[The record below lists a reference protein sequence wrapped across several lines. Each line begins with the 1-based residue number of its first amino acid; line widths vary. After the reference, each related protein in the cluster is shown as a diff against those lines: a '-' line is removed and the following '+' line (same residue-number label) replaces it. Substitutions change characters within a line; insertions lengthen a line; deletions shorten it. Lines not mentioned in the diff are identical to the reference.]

1 MKGRLLPTDEFLLLA
16 LALVAAPHV
25 AHLQPWVVPLSAVLG
40 LWRWAAGRGMA
51 ALPGKWLLSAMAFA
65 SLAGILLTHGTLF
78 GRDAGVA
85 LLTLLGG
92 LKLLELRGYRDA
104 LILVFLG
111 YFLVVTNFLFSQSVF
126 IALYMLAATLAITA
140 VLIGVNHPGAERHW
154 RTHLRLAG
162 RMLAQAV
169 PVMVVLFLLF
179 PRLPGP
185 LWSMPSDAR
194 SGMTGLSDEMAPG
207 SISRLSQS
215 DAVAFR
221 VEFDGP
227 VPRKSALYWRGPVL
241 WFFDGRRWKGGFS
254 SRSATLRYTA
264 LGKPVSYTVTLEPHN
279 KPWLFALDLPAVTP
293 ERARITSDFQI
304 LSARPVTYRQ
314 RYAMT
319 SYLEYRTEGLTSL
332 ERRWGLSLPPDA
344 DPRTQ
349 ELGRQWRDELG
360 DPSAVVARALRFYR
374 EEPFVYTLTPPLL
387 TSADPVDEFL
397 FGTRR
402 GFCEHYASSFV
413 VLMRAAGI
421 PARVVTGYQGGEFNA
436 LGGYLTVRQSDAHA
450 WAEVWLEGR
459 GWVRVDPTAA
469 VSPSRVE
476 AGIGAALPAPDPIPG
491 FLKRDNPWLQ
501 KLRFGW
507 DFLNGGW
514 NLWVLSYNQ
523 ERQMQ
528 LLARLGF
535 GLVSWQEL
543 AVGLLVGVGGLLLG
557 FALFML
563 RGGGRASV
571 DPVVRSYRRFCARL
585 AKAGLERRPA
595 EGPVDFAARVVG
607 ARPELKPAVEEITAL
622 YVELRYGAGQGELAE
637 LRRRVRA
644 FRPRPLRR

>member
-1 MKGRLLPTDEFLLLA
+1 MKGRVLPADEFLLLA

-25 AHLQPWVVPLSAVLG
+25 AHLQPWVVPLAAVLG

-51 ALPGKWLLSAMAFA
+51 ALPGKWFLALMAFSA
-65 SLAGILLTHGTLF
+65 LAGILLSHGTIF

-140 VLIGVNHPGAERHW
+140 VLVGINHPGGERHW
-154 RTHLRLAG
+154 RIHLRLAG
-162 RMLAQAV
+162 KMLAQAL

-185 LWSMPSDAR
+185 LWGMPSDAR

-227 VPRKSALYWRGPVL
+227 LPKASALYWRGPVL
-241 WFFDGRRWKGGFS
+241 WFFDGRRWKAGFFGRS
-254 SRSATLRYTA
+254 STLRYTGI
-264 LGKPVSYTVTLEPHN
+264 GKPVTYTVTLEPHN
-279 KPWLFALDLPAVTP
+279 KLWLFALDLPASTP
-293 ERARITSDFQI
+293 DRARITSDFQL
-304 LSARPVTYRQ
+304 LSAQPVTYRQ
-314 RYAMT
+314 RYTMA
-319 SYLEYRTEGLTSL
+319 SYLNYRTEGFTAL
-332 ERRWGLSLPPDA
+332 ERRWGLLLPA
-344 DPRTQ
+344 DVNLRTLA
-349 ELGRQWRDELG
+349 LGRQWRSELH
-360 DPSAVVARALRFYR
+360 DPVAVVARALRFYR
-374 EEPFVYTLTPPLL
+374 EESFTYTLTPPLL

-402 GFCEHYASSFV
+402 GFCEHYAGSFV

-436 LGGYLTVRQSDAHA
+436 LGGYLTVRQADAHA
-450 WAEVWLEGR
+450 WAEVWLGDR

-476 AGIGAALPAPDPIPG
+476 AGIGVALPAPDPIPG
-491 FLKRDNPWLQ
+491 FLKHDSPWLQ
-501 KLRFGW
+501 KLRFSW

-535 GLVSWQEL
+535 GLVSWQQL
-543 AVGLLVGVGGLLLG
+543 GIGLVIGVGGLLLV
-557 FALFML
+557 FALVML
-563 RGGGRASV
+563 RGRERIKPDPAARA
-571 DPVVRSYRRFCARL
+571 YRRFCNRL
-585 AKAGLERRPA
+585 AKAGLERLPA
-595 EGPVDFAARVVG
+595 EGPRDFAARVAG
-607 ARPELKPAVEEITAL
+607 ARPDLAPAVEEITAL
-622 YVELRYGAGQGELAE
+622 YVDLRYGPGAGEVAE
-637 LRRRVRA
+637 LRRRVRM
-644 FRPRPLRR
+644 FRP

>member
-1 MKGRLLPTDEFLLLA
+1 MKGRVLPADEFLLLA

-51 ALPGKWLLSAMAFA
+51 ALPGKWLLAAMAFA
-65 SLAGILLTHGTLF
+65 TLAGILLTHGTIF

-85 LLTLLGG
+85 LLTVLGG

-104 LILVFLG
+104 LILVLLG

-140 VLIGVNHPGAERHW
+140 VLVGINHPGSERQW
-154 RTHLRLAG
+154 RSHLRLAG
-162 RMLAQAV
+162 KMLAQAL

-185 LWSMPSDAR
+185 LWGLPADAR

-227 VPRKSALYWRGPVL
+227 PPKASALYWRGPVL

-254 SRSATLRYTA
+254 AQSHTLRYTG
-264 LGKPVSYTVTLEPHN
+264 LGKPVNYTVTLEPDN
-279 KPWLFALDLPAVTP
+279 KPWLFALDLPAVVP
-293 ERARITSDFQI
+293 ERAHVTRDFQ
-304 LSARPVTYRQ
+304 LLAPRPVTYRQ
-314 RYAMT
+314 RYAMA
-319 SYLEYRTEGLTSL
+319 SYLAYRTDDPSAL
-332 ERRWGLSLPPDA
+332 ERRWSLLLPTGSN
-344 DPRTQ
+344 PRAYA
-349 ELGRQWRDELG
+349 LGRQWRDELR
-360 DPSAVVARALRFYR
+360 DPAAVVARALRFYR
-374 EEPFVYTLTPPLL
+374 EESFIYTLTPPLL
-387 TSADPVDEFL
+387 ASANPVDEFL
-397 FGTRR
+397 FGTRK
-402 GFCEHYASSFV
+402 GFCEHYAGSFV

-436 LGGYLTVRQSDAHA
+436 LGGYLTVRQADAHA

-476 AGIGAALPAPDPIPG
+476 AGIDAALPVADPIPG
-491 FLKRDNPWLQ
+491 LLKHDSPWLQ
-501 KLRFGW
+501 ELRFGW

-543 AVGLLVGVGGLLLG
+543 GVGLLMGVGGLLLV
-557 FALFML
+557 FSLVML
-563 RGGGRASV
+563 RGRGRV
-571 DPVVRSYRRFCARL
+571 KPDPAVRTYRRFCNRL
-585 AKAGLERRPA
+585 AKAGLERQPA
-595 EGPVDFAARVVG
+595 EGPRDFAARVVG
-607 ARPELKPAVEEITAL
+607 ARPDLAPAVEEITAL
-622 YVELRYGAGQGELAE
+622 YVDLRYGLGAGDAAE
-637 LRRRVRA
+637 LRRRVRG
-644 FRPRPLRR
+644 FRP